1 MATQCS
7 SCHHKLPN
15 REHLVCTICNNIYDL
30 ECANVSVQ
38 HFYNTMTLSHKKKW
52 KCKKCKTTNIP
63 DSTPI
68 TNNTKST
75 QLNPNSSVR
84 QYIGTPQSESNI
96 TIRKKVALSNRL
108 ESSDKFRETLHSSK
122 SIENTELNMVSI
134 DEIITSRLEENNTIL
149 SSDLKNIMKSEI
161 DKAVEKIINNLKENL
176 GQPINNIYKQ
186 NEKINTDIDQINT
199 DIEQLTQEN
208 NKLKKELREL
218 QIKMSNPG
226 NYYDKL
232 QNNSRKIVLYGFTE
246 YNREHETDTYNRLL
260 QTFQDIANI
269 NLVGYIDDIYRLGK
283 KYNTNR
289 PLVIELL
296 SKKMVKYI
304 INSSRYFYG
313 TGLYISEY
321 LDRDAQKE
329 KMALREQMFLSRNRG
344 NHAIIRN
351 NQLFVDGKR
360 INWQKKEKTI
370 FETSNGEEHDN
381 TVEFN
386 NSQIN
391 LATNNNRISTFRT
404 FRKNR
409 SVL

>member
-38 HFYNTMTLSHKKKW
+38 RFYNTMTLSHKKKW

-176 GQPINNIYKQ
+176 G
-186 NEKINTDIDQINT
+186 
-199 DIEQLTQEN
+199 
-208 NKLKKELREL
+208 
-218 QIKMSNPG
+218 

-246 YNREHETDTYNRLL
+246 YNREHETDAYNRLL